1 MTENNKEKAES
12 DHILSREERIQEI
25 QSFNLLSDVF
35 MSVALDDVP
44 ACQHILRILTGFKD
58 LKVKTVRTQYEI
70 SRIKTHSVRLD
81 VLAETGNGKLYHIEI
96 QRKDEIDP
104 TKRIRYNGSLMDA
117 EFLAKGMDYK
127 NLPDRIHFYISE
139 NDIWHCGKAIYPVGK
154 TLGDTGIPYDDG
166 EYIFFVNAA
175 VDDGSRIAKLMNYF
189 KTADPDDDS
198 EGELSKRVRY
208 LKKEE
213 GGVEIMCEVS
223 DRIMERGRKIGEE
236 QGRKIGEAWGRKI
249 GEARGRKIGEA
260 QGRKIGSEKKAQSTA
275 LNLSRMG
282 LTPEQIAGAVDES
295 LEQVKRWLA
304 GVKPAN

>member
-1 MTENNKEKAES
+1 MVNADKTKPGS
-12 DHILSREERIQEI
+12 DYILSREERIREI

-35 MSVALDDVP
+35 MSVALRDVP
-44 ACQHILRILTGFKD
+44 ACQHILRILTGFND
-58 LKVKTVRTQYEI
+58 LKVKDVRTQYAI
-70 SRIKTHSVRLD
+70 SQIKTHSVRLD

-104 TKRIRYNGSLMDA
+104 PKRIRYNGSLMDA

-127 NLPDRIHFYISE
+127 DLPDRIHFYISE

-154 TLGDTGIPYDDG
+154 TLGDTGITYDDG

-213 GGVEIMCEVS
+213 GGMDIMCEVS
-223 DRIMERGRKIGEE
+223 DRIMERGRKFGEE
-236 QGRKIGEAWGRKI
+236 QLLHKQVQKKLAKGMNIADIAEALEETEERI
-249 GEARGRKIGEA
+249 RE
-260 QGRKIGSEKKAQSTA
+260 
-275 LNLSRMG
+275 
-282 LTPEQIAGAVDES
+282 IAADV
-295 LEQVKRWLA
+295 A
-304 GVKPAN
+304 GKQKE

>member
-1 MTENNKEKAES
+1 MVNADKTKPGS
-12 DHILSREERIQEI
+12 DYILSREERIREI

-35 MSVALDDVP
+35 MSVALRDVP
-44 ACQHILRILTGFKD
+44 ACQHILRILTGFND
-58 LKVKTVRTQYEI
+58 LKVKDVRTQYAI
-70 SRIKTHSVRLD
+70 SQIKTHSVRLD

-104 TKRIRYNGSLMDA
+104 PKRIRYNGSLMDA

-127 NLPDRIHFYISE
+127 DLPDRIHFYISE

-154 TLGDTGIPYDDG
+154 TLGDTGITYDDG

-213 GGVEIMCEVS
+213 GGMDIMCEVS
-223 DRIMERGRKIGEE
+223 DRIMERGRKFGEE
-236 QGRKIGEAWGRKI
+236 QLLHKQVQKKLAKGMNIADIAEALEETEERIREIAADVAGEQK
-249 GEARGRKIGEA
+249 E
-260 QGRKIGSEKKAQSTA
+260 
-275 LNLSRMG
+275 
-282 LTPEQIAGAVDES
+282 
-295 LEQVKRWLA
+295 
-304 GVKPAN
+304 

>member
-1 MTENNKEKAES
+1 MVNADKTKPGS
-12 DHILSREERIQEI
+12 DHILSREERIREI

-35 MSVALDDVP
+35 MSVALRDVP
-44 ACQHILRILTGFKD
+44 ACQHILRILTGFND
-58 LKVKTVRTQYEI
+58 LKVKDVRTQYAI
-70 SRIKTHSVRLD
+70 SQIKTHSVRLD

-104 TKRIRYNGSLMDA
+104 PKRIRYNGSLMDA

-127 NLPDRIHFYISE
+127 DLPDRIHFYISK

-154 TLGDTGIPYDDG
+154 TLGDTGITYDDG

-223 DRIMERGRKIGEE
+223 DRIMERGRKFGEE
-236 QGRKIGEAWGRKI
+236 QLLHKQVQKKLAKGMNIADIAEALEETEERIREIAADVAGEQK
-249 GEARGRKIGEA
+249 E
-260 QGRKIGSEKKAQSTA
+260 
-275 LNLSRMG
+275 
-282 LTPEQIAGAVDES
+282 
-295 LEQVKRWLA
+295 
-304 GVKPAN
+304 

>member
-1 MTENNKEKAES
+1 MQTKPGS
-12 DHILSREERIQEI
+12 DHILSREERIREI

-35 MSVALDDVP
+35 MSVALRDVP
-44 ACQHILRILTGFKD
+44 ACQHILRILTGFND
-58 LKVKTVRTQYEI
+58 LKVKDVRTQYAI
-70 SRIKTHSVRLD
+70 SQIKTHSVRLD

-104 TKRIRYNGSLMDA
+104 PKRIRYNGSLMDA

-127 NLPDRIHFYISE
+127 DLPDRIHFYISE

-154 TLGDTGIPYDDG
+154 TLGDTGITYDDG

-223 DRIMERGRKIGEE
+223 ERIMERGRKFGEE
-236 QGRKIGEAWGRKI
+236 QLLCRQVQKKLAKGMNIADIAEALEETEERIREIAADVAGEQK
-249 GEARGRKIGEA
+249 E
-260 QGRKIGSEKKAQSTA
+260 
-275 LNLSRMG
+275 
-282 LTPEQIAGAVDES
+282 
-295 LEQVKRWLA
+295 
-304 GVKPAN
+304 

>member
-1 MTENNKEKAES
+1 M
-12 DHILSREERIQEI
+12 D
-25 QSFNLLSDVF
+25 
-35 MSVALDDVP
+35 
-44 ACQHILRILTGFKD
+44 D
-58 LKVKTVRTQYEI
+58 LKVKTVRTQYAI

-81 VLAETGNGKLYHIEI
+81 VLAETEKGKLYHIEI

-154 TLGDTGIPYDDG
+154 TLEDTGIPY
-166 EYIFFVNAA
+166 
-175 VDDGSRIAKLMNYF
+175 
-189 KTADPDDDS
+189 DDS

-236 QGRKIGEAWGRKI
+236 QG
-249 GEARGRKIGEA
+249 
-260 QGRKIGSEKKAQSTA
+260 SEKKAFSTT

-295 LEQVKRWLA
+295 LEQVKSWLA
-304 GVKPAN
+304 GAKPAN

>member
-1 MTENNKEKAES
+1 MVNADKTKPGS
-12 DHILSREERIQEI
+12 DHILSREERIREI

-35 MSVALDDVP
+35 MSVALRDVP
-44 ACQHILRILTGFKD
+44 ACQHILRILTGFND
-58 LKVKTVRTQYEI
+58 LKVKDVRTQYAI
-70 SRIKTHSVRLD
+70 SQIKTHSVRLD

-104 TKRIRYNGSLMDA
+104 PKRIRYNGSLMDA

-127 NLPDRIHFYISE
+127 DLPDRIHFYISE

-154 TLGDTGIPYDDG
+154 TLGDTGITYDDG

-223 DRIMERGRKIGEE
+223 DRIMERGRKFGEE
-236 QGRKIGEAWGRKI
+236 QLLHKQVQKKLAKGMNIADIAEALEETEERIREIVAEVAGEQK
-249 GEARGRKIGEA
+249 E
-260 QGRKIGSEKKAQSTA
+260 
-275 LNLSRMG
+275 
-282 LTPEQIAGAVDES
+282 
-295 LEQVKRWLA
+295 
-304 GVKPAN
+304 

>member
-1 MTENNKEKAES
+1 MVNADKTKPGS
-12 DHILSREERIQEI
+12 DHILSREERIREI

-35 MSVALDDVP
+35 MSVALRDVP
-44 ACQHILRILTGFKD
+44 ACQHILRILTGFND
-58 LKVKTVRTQYEI
+58 LKVKDVRTQYAI
-70 SRIKTHSVRLD
+70 SQIKTHSVRLD

-104 TKRIRYNGSLMDA
+104 PKRIRYNGSLIDA

-127 NLPDRIHFYISE
+127 DLPDRIHFYISE

-154 TLGDTGIPYDDG
+154 TLGDTGITYDDG
-166 EYIFFVNAA
+166 EYIFFVNAT

-213 GGVEIMCEVS
+213 GGMDIMCEVS
-223 DRIMERGRKIGEE
+223 ERIMERGRKFGEE
-236 QGRKIGEAWGRKI
+236 QLLHKQVQKKLAKGMNIADIAEALEETEERIREIAAEVAGEQK
-249 GEARGRKIGEA
+249 E
-260 QGRKIGSEKKAQSTA
+260 
-275 LNLSRMG
+275 
-282 LTPEQIAGAVDES
+282 
-295 LEQVKRWLA
+295 
-304 GVKPAN
+304 

>member
-1 MTENNKEKAES
+1 MVNADKTKPGS
-12 DHILSREERIQEI
+12 DYILSREERIREI

-35 MSVALDDVP
+35 MSVALRDVP
-44 ACQHILRILTGFKD
+44 ACQHILRILTGFND
-58 LKVKTVRTQYEI
+58 LKVKDVRTQYAI
-70 SRIKTHSVRLD
+70 SQIKTHSVRLD

-104 TKRIRYNGSLMDA
+104 PKRIRYNGSLIDA

-127 NLPDRIHFYISE
+127 DLPDRIHFYISE

-154 TLGDTGIPYDDG
+154 TLGDTGITYDDG
-166 EYIFFVNAA
+166 EYIFFVNAT

-213 GGVEIMCEVS
+213 GGMDIMCEVS
-223 DRIMERGRKIGEE
+223 ERIMERGRKFGEE
-236 QGRKIGEAWGRKI
+236 QLLHKQVQKKLAKGMNIADIAEALEETEERIREIAADVAGEQK
-249 GEARGRKIGEA
+249 E
-260 QGRKIGSEKKAQSTA
+260 
-275 LNLSRMG
+275 
-282 LTPEQIAGAVDES
+282 
-295 LEQVKRWLA
+295 
-304 GVKPAN
+304 

>member
-1 MTENNKEKAES
+1 
-12 DHILSREERIQEI
+12 
-25 QSFNLLSDVF
+25 
-35 MSVALDDVP
+35 MSVALRDVP
-44 ACQHILRILTGFKD
+44 ACQHILRILTGFND
-58 LKVKTVRTQYEI
+58 LKVKDVRTQYAI
-70 SRIKTHSVRLD
+70 SQIKTHSVRLD

-104 TKRIRYNGSLMDA
+104 PKRIRYNGSLMDA

-127 NLPDRIHFYISE
+127 DLPDRIHFYISK

-154 TLGDTGIPYDDG
+154 TLGDTGITYDDG

-223 DRIMERGRKIGEE
+223 DRIMERGRKFGEE
-236 QGRKIGEAWGRKI
+236 QLLHKQVQKKLAKGMNIADIAEALEETEERIREIVAEVAGEQK
-249 GEARGRKIGEA
+249 E
-260 QGRKIGSEKKAQSTA
+260 
-275 LNLSRMG
+275 
-282 LTPEQIAGAVDES
+282 
-295 LEQVKRWLA
+295 
-304 GVKPAN
+304 

>member
-1 MTENNKEKAES
+1 MANADKTKPGS
-12 DHILSREERIQEI
+12 DHILSREERIREI

-35 MSVALDDVP
+35 MSVALRDIP
-44 ACQHILRILTGFKD
+44 ACQHILRILTGFDD
-58 LKVKTVRTQYEI
+58 LKVKDVRTQYAI
-70 SRIKTHSVRLD
+70 SQIKTHSVRLD

-104 TKRIRYNGSLMDA
+104 PKRIRYNGSLMDA
-117 EFLAKGMDYK
+117 EFLAKGMNYED
-127 NLPDRIHFYISE
+127 LPDRIHFYISE

-213 GGVEIMCEVS
+213 GGMDIMCEVS
-223 DRIMERGRKIGEE
+223 DRIMERGRKFGEE
-236 QGRKIGEAWGRKI
+236 QLLHKQVQKKLAKGMNIADIAEALEETEERIREIAAEVTGEQK
-249 GEARGRKIGEA
+249 E
-260 QGRKIGSEKKAQSTA
+260 
-275 LNLSRMG
+275 
-282 LTPEQIAGAVDES
+282 
-295 LEQVKRWLA
+295 
-304 GVKPAN
+304 

>member
-1 MTENNKEKAES
+1 MVNADKTKPGS
-12 DHILSREERIQEI
+12 DYILSREERIREI

-35 MSVALDDVP
+35 MSVALRDVP
-44 ACQHILRILTGFKD
+44 ACQHILRILTGFND
-58 LKVKTVRTQYEI
+58 LKVKDVRTQYAI
-70 SRIKTHSVRLD
+70 SQIKTHSVRLD

-104 TKRIRYNGSLMDA
+104 PKRIRYNGSLIDA

-127 NLPDRIHFYISE
+127 DLPDRIHFYISE

-154 TLGDTGIPYDDG
+154 TLGDTGITYDDG

-223 DRIMERGRKIGEE
+223 ERIMERGRKFGEE
-236 QGRKIGEAWGRKI
+236 QLLCRQVQKKLAKGMNIADIAEALEETEERIREIAADVAGEQK
-249 GEARGRKIGEA
+249 E
-260 QGRKIGSEKKAQSTA
+260 
-275 LNLSRMG
+275 
-282 LTPEQIAGAVDES
+282 
-295 LEQVKRWLA
+295 
-304 GVKPAN
+304 